1 MSQMTTQQVAE
12 FLEVKV
18 ERVKRLARENL
29 LIAKG
34 EDAQGDPV
42 FDQIDVEKYKE
53 LAKRLGGI

>member
-1 MSQMTTQQVAE
+1 MSYPE

-42 FDQIDVEKYKE
+42 FEQTDVEKYKE

>member
-1 MSQMTTQQVAE
+1 MSQMTTQQVAD

-29 LIAKG
+29 QIAKG

-42 FDQIDVEKYKE
+42 FDQTDVEKYKE